1 MVIVGLSAHAKIEK
15 LKIRKIVSFI
25 LVHTVLKAIICG
37 AQTIGTRLKICIR
50 IKILKK
56 SPAWGIE
63 PGSSG

>member
-1 MVIVGLSAHAKIEK
+1 MEILICYLVG
-15 LKIRKIVSFI
+15 
-25 LVHTVLKAIICG
+25 HTVLKAIICG